1 MSHILYSLSQISS
14 LFLIDHLQAYIQFI
28 NQASS
33 HLTTELSSSLSS
45 LISRIFIIYTEM
57 RAISQAFDMIL
68 QSSSLVSVYTT
79 ASIESCLCQ
88 QASMVLPLQLSDILN
103 NLKQYLLHPEL
114 ILFFFLLFYRQEEIV
129 KITIFFMKC
138 FFHSMLINESNVQA
152 IFAFIASLR
161 QVKYDLLFLF
171 LVYWFFIDFTYSI
184 QF

>member
-33 HLTTELSSSLSS
+33 HLTIELSSSLSS

-79 ASIESCLCQ
+79 ESIESCLCQ
-88 QASMVLPLQLSDILN
+88 QASMVLPLQLYDILN

-114 ILFFFLLFYRQEEIV
+114 ILFFFL
-129 KITIFFMKC
+129 
-138 FFHSMLINESNVQA
+138 
-152 IFAFIASLR
+152 
-161 QVKYDLLFLF
+161 
-171 LVYWFFIDFTYSI
+171 
-184 QF
+184 